1 MFKFLIILSLVAYVI
16 YKVGGLFFRAG
27 AASQQARFQQ
37 RRPQDG
43 SINAD
48 AAPKKDK
55 RNGHIK
61 GGDYVD
67 YEEVK

>member
-1 MFKFLIILSLVAYVI
+1 MFRLLLIISIVGYVI

-27 AASQQARFQQ
+27 AASQHRANV
-37 RRPQDG
+37 RRNIHVDPT
-43 SINAD
+43 
-48 AAPKKDK
+48 PKKDK
-55 RNGHIK
+55 KSNAIK